1 MSEKTVAQKL
11 LIKPGYKFLVVNPP
25 ADYAKLLGALPAGTT
40 LQTGLTGPVDL
51 IQVFVASQ
59 EDLETQ
65 LARLKPL
72 FTPKC
77 ILWVTYHKGTSKVK
91 TDINRD
97 TIWPYAHSIGLEAVS
112 MISVDEDWS
121 AMRLKAI

>member
-11 LIKPGYKFLVVNPP
+11 LIKPGYKVLIVNPP
-25 ADYAKLLGALPAGTT
+25 AGYSELLGELPAGAT
-40 LQTGLTGPVDL
+40 LQTGLAGPVDL
-51 IQVFVASQ
+51 VQVFVASQ
-59 EDLETQ
+59 KDLETQ

-77 ILWVTYHKGTSKVK
+77 ILWVSYHKGTSKVK

-97 TIWPYAHSIGLEAVS
+97 TIWPYARSVGLDAVS